1 VIQNLISDNLNHL
14 KRLRGSNRVNQ
25 HIPMN
30 ANEVLRVQ
38 NRIFILRPISPNPH
52 QDIKYH
58 VISPRGGK
66 RRISAH
72 LPSGINDLSGVVLTL
87 KLDNFAEGVLDRGG
101 VALYKVPV
109 YELHREGG
117 FSLRNVS
124 ERDSI

>member
-1 VIQNLISDNLNHL
+1 
-14 KRLRGSNRVNQ
+14 
-25 HIPMN
+25 MN

-72 LPSGINDLSGVVLTL
+72 LPSGINDLSGIVLTL
-87 KLDNFAEGVLDRGG
+87 ILDNFAEGVLDRGV

-109 YELHREGG
+109 YELNREGG
-117 FSLRNVS
+117 FSLGNVS